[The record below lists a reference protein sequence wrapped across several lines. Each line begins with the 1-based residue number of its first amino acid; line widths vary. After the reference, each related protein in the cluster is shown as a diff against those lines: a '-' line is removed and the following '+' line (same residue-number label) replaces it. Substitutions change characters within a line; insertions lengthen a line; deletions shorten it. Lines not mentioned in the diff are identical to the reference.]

1 MKKLMMLG
9 LLIGAFLGG
18 IYADR
23 HIIHL
28 ADQIERMASSLS
40 DTINTLNTAWSTR
53 GSP

>member
-1 MKKLMMLG
+1 MKKLIMLG
-9 LLIGAFLGG
+9 FLIGAFLGG

-28 ADQIERMASSLS
+28 TDQIERLAT
-40 DTINTLNTAWSTR
+40 TIYETLNTLNTAWATR